1 MSFEE
6 AIALREA
13 GKYQNALQLLECLW
27 EAIDSNQR
35 AEQIVCLNEQ
45 SECLWR
51 LGRLTK
57 AEIQAQEA
65 LKLAEQRP
73 HNLQGQG
80 TALNNLGMTKV
91 YLGDL
96 QQAEAALQRSLAIF
110 EGLNDQTKVARAF
123 NSLGVVYSTLGELDR
138 AEGVWKRALVL
149 YDQVE
154 EPQEIAKCLNNLG
167 EIFRIRGELGQAE
180 DFYQRSLTIFEQL
193 SNMQNVALAIHN
205 LGLVYWQ
212 QGKLDRAE
220 QFFREVLLM
229 TEKTNNPL
237 ELADIRFEL
246 ARVLLSRKGGL
257 KEAAEQIHQIKHLTE
272 IASVPDVTVRCHLAT
287 GWFHFKQSK
296 LSEALADASTAREQ
310 AAAVPLFDL
319 QIDATYLLIQ
329 ILLEQYTV
337 TKQPE
342 QRTRIDD
349 LLKELNYVSR
359 RQRLHQTFVETTLVQ
374 GLLKRVMFDLEGA
387 EEQFQLAELLA
398 EERGITP
405 VADRARLEISFLRE
419 HMSRY
424 EKLVFERPEEYEQ
437 EQLQRVKLY
446 LKQAKHFV

>member
-1 MSFEE
+1 
-6 AIALREA
+6 
-13 GKYQNALQLLECLW
+13 
-27 EAIDSNQR
+27 
-35 AEQIVCLNEQ
+35 
-45 SECLWR
+45 
-51 LGRLTK
+51 
-57 AEIQAQEA
+57 
-65 LKLAEQRP
+65 
-73 HNLQGQG
+73 
-80 TALNNLGMTKV
+80 
-91 YLGDL
+91 
-96 QQAEAALQRSLAIF
+96 
-110 EGLNDQTKVARAF
+110 QT
-123 NSLGVVYSTLGELDR
+123 
-138 AEGVWKRALVL
+138 
-149 YDQVE
+149 
-154 EPQEIAKCLNNLG
+154 
-167 EIFRIRGELGQAE
+167 
-180 DFYQRSLTIFEQL
+180 
-193 SNMQNVALAIHN
+193 
-205 LGLVYWQ
+205 
-212 QGKLDRAE
+212 
-220 QFFREVLLM
+220 
-229 TEKTNNPL
+229 
-237 ELADIRFEL
+237 
-246 ARVLLSRKGGL
+246 
-257 KEAAEQIHQIKHLTE
+257 
-272 IASVPDVTVRCHLAT
+272 
-287 GWFHFKQSK
+287 
-296 LSEALADASTAREQ
+296 
-310 AAAVPLFDL
+310 AAVPLFDL